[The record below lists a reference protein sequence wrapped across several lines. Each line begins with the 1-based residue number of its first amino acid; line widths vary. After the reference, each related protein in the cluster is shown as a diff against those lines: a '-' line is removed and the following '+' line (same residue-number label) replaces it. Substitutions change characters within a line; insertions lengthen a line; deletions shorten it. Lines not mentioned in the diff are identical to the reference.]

1 MTDKLRTVVRLSRA
15 YIDRLDTLARAS
27 GCHRAT
33 IIHNA
38 VVAHLDHTARA
49 TMNANRLAQTTEFMQ
64 IVADLIVTRDMPEK
78 RDAIL
83 TAVAQRLEQFHGA
96 R

>member
-1 MTDKLRTVVRLSRA
+1 MTDKQRTAVRLSRA
-15 YIDRLDTLARAS
+15 YIDKLDTMARAS
-27 GCHRAT
+27 GCTRAT

-38 VVAHLDHTARA
+38 VVAYVDAPPKA
-49 TMNANRLAQTTEFMQ
+49 SASAYRLAQTTEFMQ
-64 IVADLIVTRDMPEK
+64 VVADLIVSRDMPEK

-83 TAVAQRLEQFHGA
+83 TAVAQRLEQFHAA

>member
-1 MTDKLRTVVRLSRA
+1 
-15 YIDRLDTLARAS
+15 
-27 GCHRAT
+27 
-33 IIHNA
+33 
-38 VVAHLDHTARA
+38 
-49 TMNANRLAQTTEFMQ
+49 MNANRLAQTTEFMQ

>member
-1 MTDKLRTVVRLSRA
+1 MTDKLRTVVRLSRT

-27 GCHRAT
+27 GCHRTT

-38 VVAHLDHTARA
+38 VVAHLDNSTR
-49 TMNANRLAQTTEFMQ
+49 TSMNAHRLAQTTEFVQ

-83 TAVAQRLEQFHGA
+83 TAVAQRLEQFHGP